1 MTSFLKKDFQKGM
14 KSKIEWRTNVSLSNP
29 ITKETLFE
37 AKFMVF
43 IIKLYEEKYG
53 EIQYIKI

>member
-43 IIKLYEEKYG
+43 IIKLYEEKYE
-53 EIQYIKI
+53 EIQ

>member
-1 MTSFLKKDFQKGM
+1 MTSFLKEDFQKGM

-37 AKFMVF
+37 AKFMIMVSGV
-43 IIKLYEEKYG
+43 KEKVKQNS
-53 EIQYIKI
+53 ISM

>member
-53 EIQYIKI
+53 EMQ